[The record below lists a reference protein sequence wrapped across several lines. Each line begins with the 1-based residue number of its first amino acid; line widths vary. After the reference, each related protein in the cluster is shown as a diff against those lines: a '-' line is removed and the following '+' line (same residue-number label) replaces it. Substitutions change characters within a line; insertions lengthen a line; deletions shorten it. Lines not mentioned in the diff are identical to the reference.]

1 MNIKFTVDSKE
12 ELDRLAALSPREFMV
27 AWTTAVKQFAQK
39 KARENI
45 GGDFGDQ
52 IARKTIQTD
61 DRDPDCHEIYVGGE
75 NGYIA
80 EHIHTGGVVRPR
92 TSKYLAIPIDKS
104 VKGLYARERSW
115 ATPDGKPLFIRR
127 KEDGSRGRAYLGE
140 PRGKRGKI
148 KILYVLK
155 DKVYQ
160 KPRPWW
166 PDEWEVQS
174 ETVRFFNDNF

>member
-12 ELDRLAALSPREFMV
+12 ELDRLAALSPREFMI

-52 IARKTIQTD
+52 IARHTILTD
-61 DRDPDCHEIYVGGE
+61 DRNPDIHEVYAGGE

-80 EHIHTGGVVRPR
+80 EHIHTGGVIRPKTR
-92 TSKYLAIPIDKS
+92 KYLAIPVDKS
-104 VKGLYARERSW
+104 VKGLYPREYPGDLVFLK
-115 ATPDGKPLFIRR
+115 AN
-127 KEDGSRGRAYLGE
+127 GRAYLAK
-140 PRGKRGKI
+140 PMKRKI
-148 KILYVLK
+148 KPLWVLK
-155 DKVYQ
+155 RQVYQ

-166 PDEWEVQS
+166 PEEWEVQS